1 MPSASYSDN
10 WEEHKEDFQVWRKFW
25 ALWELRRKWNWADW
39 FYNKL
44 DRIKG
49 NVLESKA
56 WSLFPG
62 EGYMKLCLW
71 IALLRSV
78 QEGIIEN
85 LDSNET
91 PKNEKIAVK
100 IVFPVVPDFIASFPA
115 IKGSPF
121 RDFRNAIFHC
131 QWAPTLAKF
140 DLDEITTKQIEKL
153 HKEIGNWLNSEF
165 RTSFK
170 EFEKKYSPPPN
181 WVFQSDGSEFM
192 PELFY

>member
-1 MPSASYSDN
+1 MSKHYFSDN
-10 WEEHKEDFQVWRKFW
+10 WGKHKEDLQVWRKFW
-25 ALWELRRKWNWADW
+25 ALWELRRKWKWADW
-39 FYNKL
+39 FYIKL
-44 DRIKG
+44 DRVNG
-49 NVLESKA
+49 NVVESKA
-56 WSLFPG
+56 WTLFPG

-78 QEGIIEN
+78 HEGITEK
-85 LDSNET
+85 LDPLDT
-91 PKNEKIAVK
+91 PKDERIAVK
-100 IVFPVVPDFIASFPA
+100 RVFPKVPKTISKFPA
-115 IKGSPF
+115 IKGRRF

-140 DLDEITTKQIEKL
+140 DLDERTTRRIEKL
-153 HKEIGNWLNSEF
+153 HKDMGDWLNSEF

-170 EFEKKYSPPPN
+170 QFEKKYNSPLN